1 MNDRLLSADVS
12 SSAEPSGN
20 ALSVDE
26 LVSGDAGDS
35 GSEASSMEQDIAM
48 KAVEDL
54 TVLDYDLEASTPV
67 PAFPSSGL
75 FRNPSPRV
83 LHAGNVQT
91 PGKTRCGAVI
101 GDEFT
106 GFMSGLRFLGHVA
119 SGVSKLAR
127 LVRVC
132 HS

>member
-67 PAFPSSGL
+67 PTYPSSGPL
-75 FRNPSPRV
+75 RNPSSSRHPV
-83 LHAGNVQT
+83 KPDVVSSLVMGSH
-91 PGKTRCGAVI
+91 
-101 GDEFT
+101 
-106 GFMSGLRFLGHVA
+106 GFMSGLRFLGRVA
-119 SGVSKLAR
+119 TASKLAR
-127 LVRVC
+127 LAEGKC
-132 HS
+132 LS